1 MSVFATAW
9 AWQQPA
15 TGNAKLVLLALADE
29 CRGSDGLCWPGL
41 KRVAEM
47 VGVEQ
52 RTVRRAV
59 EQLEEAGLL
68 IREQRRREDGSQTSN
83 LIRLAI
89 LPTPPDAA
97 VRGGED
103 ASVLPRAVK
112 EEPGKPSASSPEGS
126 HSENDAEW
134 ITWLR
139 HHEKVTETI
148 TLKPGTAATKNVL
161 GMFKARIAEGYSM
174 AELCLA
180 VDGAWADEYR
190 RENGHT
196 GPESVLRPTKVADL
210 IAKGRRARQ
219 QAEAVSPYDALED
232 R

>member
-9 AWQQPA
+9 AWQQPV

-29 CRGSDGLCWPGL
+29 CRGTDGLCWPGL

-68 IREQRRREDGSQTSN
+68 LRETRRREDGSQTTN

-89 LPTPPDAA
+89 SPTPPDAA

-103 ASVLPRAVK
+103 AAVRPRAVE
-112 EEPGKPSASSPEGS
+112 EEPEKASPSSPES
-126 HSENDAEW
+126 PHSEFSEW
-134 ITWLR
+134 LA
-139 HHEKVTETI
+139 HHEQVTSEI
-148 TLKPGTAATKNVL
+148 TLKPGTQAHKKIAA
-161 GMFKARIAEGYSM
+161 MFGARRSEGYSL
-174 AELCLA
+174 EDLKLA
-180 VDGAWADEYR
+180 SEGAFADEFR
-190 RENGHT
+190 RENGHY
-196 GPESVLRPTKVADL
+196 GCESVLRPTKVADL
-210 IAKGRRARQ
+210 IGKGRRARS
-219 QAEAVSPYDALED
+219 ADADVSKYDALED